1 MTIAAP
7 TAFPSESGPAVD
19 DAVPPLRLTPVPP
32 VRQGF
37 TGPDLSP
44 REREVLR
51 VWLRVDTKREVTE
64 HLFIAGST
72 VSTYIQR
79 IRAKYESVGRPART
93 KARLLIRALEDG
105 IVDIDDL

>member
-7 TAFPSESGPAVD
+7 TAPPSPSGPVVGQS
-19 DAVPPLRLTPVPP
+19 VPTLRLAPVPS
-32 VRQGF
+32 
-37 TGPDLSP
+37 GPQPFVGPELSP